1 MLVCPRIA
9 PVAAE
14 RRGWVLVC
22 PEIRPIAAMRRG
34 WVLVCPRI
42 APVAV
47 AGPAARFP
55 VLCCGRP
62 GAPCLLSHGEQV
74 YKIAGRG
81 SSQSFRLLALIL
93 TWPHGEELGA
103 VCPAAMSQPPSFVD
117 KLALGQPRL
126 RNRRLLW
133 TNLPSAS
140 PGIATAVIPG
150 RLHPPGQPCLPANR
164 ASRSPGLMAS
174 SGPGLQIRG
183 PQQDDLKRL
192 YKQSEKKDVR
202 GEECEQV
209 VAKECYEVERRPAH
223 DGRNHAREQDCKH
236 HEDASPDSGAHGLP
250 PFFEVPPR
258 NPSDLA
264 SHYNLA
270 SHYKASF
277 ELLQL
282 VRSS

>member
-140 PGIATAVIPG
+140 PDSATALIRGQPCPWPGLGSARFVRPDHPAEGTGDFGPRRTRSAPVSPDIATAG
-150 RLHPPGQPCLPANR
+150 FCGQTCP
-164 ASRSPGLMAS
+164 
-174 SGPGLQIRG
+174 
-183 PQQDDLKRL
+183 
-192 YKQSEKKDVR
+192 
-202 GEECEQV
+202 
-209 VAKECYEVERRPAH
+209 RPAP
-223 DGRNHAREQDCKH
+223 
-236 HEDASPDSGAHGLP
+236 ASQP
-250 PFFEVPPR
+250 P
-258 NPSDLA
+258 
-264 SHYNLA
+264 
-270 SHYKASF
+270 
-277 ELLQL
+277 
-282 VRSS
+282 